1 MVTKIL
7 NLLKMLPLCGLGL
20 YEVPVIVDGP
30 GMIPRSGMASLTSIL
45 GRPTVLRLSLIL
57 GLAFSHSGVVAAE
70 EQVAG
75 RSMGINTHFMDTA
88 VSPRSDLFQY
98 ANGRWLKDT
107 PIPADRAMYGIDAIT
122 QEKTEAQ
129 LKVLVEG
136 LAQRG
141 DLSSGTDKAKI
152 ALMYRNFMD
161 EAAIERAG
169 LKPIAPI
176 LIQIDQLKSHHDLAT
191 LFAKLSQA
199 GVGTPFDFGVMQDEK
214 HADRYSIH
222 LSQSELSLPDREYYL
237 DKKDKRFKAFRQ
249 DFVQYAAGQLN
260 RLGVLH
266 PTFAAQQILAFETG
280 LAKIQWDRVENRDP
294 QKTYNPRSF
303 KALKKMAP
311 NIAWGD
317 LFKEESFPADP
328 GELIIAQPSYL
339 IKLNGVIQKTPLSVW
354 KTWLRWQ
361 VLRAY
366 APMLDKDIAHRQFAF
381 ESGELRGVPEQKPR
395 WKRALAL
402 IEATMG
408 EGLGHLYVDAYF
420 PPTSKEKIQNVV
432 DHLIHAYGESIDHLD
447 WLSPETKQE
456 ARKKLSHINAKLG
469 YPNTWRDYSALTFE
483 ENNVVENFA
492 RAMAFESARNSA
504 KLGQVVDRDEWMMTP
519 QTVNAYY
526 NPTLNEIVFPAAQLQ
541 APYFDEKADDAANY
555 GNIGFIIG
563 HELSHA
569 FDDQGAQFD
578 EIGNLRD
585 WWNKEDHAAFSK
597 KTAAIVAQYNAVEP
611 LPKVFV
617 NGELTLGEN
626 IADNAGLTIAWK
638 AYQASLAGKP
648 APVINGMTGAQ
659 RFYVSYAQSWMGK
672 LREADLLRLL
682 KTDPHAPMEVRT
694 NRAVRNQDAYHEAFG
709 TQPGD
714 LLWLA
719 PDQRVRLW

>member
-1 MVTKIL
+1 M
-7 NLLKMLPLCGLGL
+7 PHLCGLGL
-20 YEVPVIVDGP
+20 YELPVISSW
-30 GMIPRSGMASLTSIL
+30 SGCFNGSSMTTLTSVLDRPSVLSLT
-45 GRPTVLRLSLIL
+45 LIL
-57 GLAFSHSGVVAAE
+57 GLAFSNPGVVAAQE
-70 EQVAG
+70 PASG
-75 RSMGINTHFMDTA
+75 LSMGINTQYMDAA

-107 PIPADRAMYGIDAIT
+107 SIPADRAMYGIDAIT

-129 LKVLVEG
+129 LKVLVEQ
-136 LAQRG
+136 LAQRS
-141 DLSSGTDKAKI
+141 DLKAGTNEAKI
-152 ALMYRNFMD
+152 ALLYRGLMD
-161 EAAIERAG
+161 EAAIENAG

-176 LIQIDQLKSHHDLAT
+176 LNEIDQLKSHRDLAT

-237 DKKDKRFKAFRQ
+237 DKKDKRFKGFRK
-249 DFVQYAAGQLN
+249 DFVPYAAGQLN
-260 RLGVLH
+260 RLGVPH
-266 PTFAAQQILAFETG
+266 PTYAAQEILSFETEI
-280 LAKIQWDRVENRDP
+280 ARIQWDRVLNRDP
-294 QKTYNPRSF
+294 QKTYNPRSL

-311 NIAWGD
+311 DIAWGD
-317 LFKEESFPADP
+317 LLREESLPADP
-328 GELIIAQPSYL
+328 GAFIIAQPSYL
-339 IKLNGVIQKTPLSVW
+339 IKLNGLIKKTPLSVW
-354 KTWLRWQ
+354 KTWLSWQ

-366 APMLDKDIAHRQFAF
+366 APMLDKDLTQRQFAF
-381 ESGELRGVPEQKPR
+381 ESGKLRGVPEQKPR
-395 WKRALAL
+395 WKRALQL

-408 EGLGHLYVDAYF
+408 EGLGQLYVDAYF

-432 DHLIHAYGESIDHLD
+432 NHLVAAYGESIDHLD
-447 WLSPETKQE
+447 WLGPETKQE
-456 ARKKLSHINAKLG
+456 AHKKLNKINAKLG
-469 YPNTWRDYSALTFE
+469 YPNTWRDYSKLEFIE
-483 ENNVVENFA
+483 GNVPLNFA
-492 RAMAFESARNSA
+492 RAMAFESARNNA
-504 KLGQVVDRDEWMMTP
+504 KFGQVVDRDEWMMTP

-541 APYFDEKADDAANY
+541 EPYFDEKADDAANY

-585 WWNKEDHAAFSK
+585 WWTQEDHAAFSK

-638 AYQASLAGKP
+638 AYQASLDGKP

-672 LREADLLRLL
+672 LREADLVRLL

-694 NRAVRNQDAYHEAFG
+694 NMAVRNQDAYHEAFG
-709 TQPGD
+709 TQQGD
-714 LLWLA
+714 ALWLA

>member
-1 MVTKIL
+1 MVITQTR
-7 NLLKMLPLCGLGL
+7 
-20 YEVPVIVDGP
+20 VF
-30 GMIPRSGMASLTSIL
+30 GMAYRQGLL
-45 GRPTVLRLSLIL
+45 GALMMMCFIIQAHDVI
-57 GLAFSHSGVVAAE
+57 AAE
-70 EQVAG
+70 NTPSGLRV
-75 RSMGINTHFMDTA
+75 GINTQYIDTA

-107 PIPADRAMYGIDAIT
+107 PIPSDRAMYGIDALT
-122 QEKTEAQ
+122 QEKTEVQ
-129 LKVLVEG
+129 LKVLVER
-136 LAQRG
+136 LAQRS
-141 DLSSGTDKAKI
+141 DLIAGTNEAKI
-152 ALMYRNFMD
+152 AMLYQSFMD
-161 EAAIERAG
+161 EAAIENAG
-169 LKPIAPI
+169 LQPIAPI
-176 LIQIDQLKSHHDLAT
+176 LNEIDHLKSHRDLAT

-199 GVGTPFDFGVMQDEK
+199 GVGTPFDFAVMQDEK

-237 DKKDKRFKAFRQ
+237 DKKDKRFKGFRK
-249 DFVQYAAGQLN
+249 DFLQYAAGQLN
-260 RLGVLH
+260 RLGVPH
-266 PTFAAQQILAFETG
+266 PTYAAQHILLFETG

-294 QKTYNPRSF
+294 QKTYNPRSL

-311 NIAWGD
+311 DIAWGD
-317 LFKEESFPADP
+317 LIKEESLPADP
-328 GELIIAQPSYL
+328 GALIIAQPSYL
-339 IKLNGVIQKTPLSVW
+339 IKLNGLIKKTPLSVW
-354 KTWLRWQ
+354 KTWLSWQ

-366 APMLDKDIAHRQFAF
+366 APMLDKDLAQRQFAF
-381 ESGELRGVPEQKPR
+381 ESGILRGVPEQKPR
-395 WKRALAL
+395 WKRALQF

-432 DHLIHAYGESIDHLD
+432 NHLVAAYGESIDHLD
-447 WLSPETKQE
+447 WLGPETKQE
-456 ARKKLSHINAKLG
+456 AHKKLNKINAKLG
-469 YPNTWRDYSALTFE
+469 YPNTWRDYSKLE
-483 ENNVVENFA
+483 LIEGNVPLNFA
-492 RAMAFESARNSA
+492 RAMAFESARNNA
-504 KLGQVVDRDEWMMTP
+504 KFGQVVDRDEWMMTP

-541 APYFDEKADDAANY
+541 EPYFDEKADDAANF

-585 WWNKEDHAAFSK
+585 WWTQEDHAAFSK
-597 KTAAIVAQYNAVEP
+597 KTSAIVAQYNTVEP

-617 NGELTLGEN
+617 NGALTLGEN
-626 IADNAGLTIAWK
+626 IADNAGLTIAWR
-638 AYQASLAGKP
+638 AYQASLEGKP
-648 APVINGMTGAQ
+648 SPVINGMTGAQ

-672 LREADLLRLL
+672 MREEDLLRLL

-694 NRAVRNQDAYHEAFG
+694 NMAVRNQDAFHEAFG

-714 LLWLA
+714 PLWLA